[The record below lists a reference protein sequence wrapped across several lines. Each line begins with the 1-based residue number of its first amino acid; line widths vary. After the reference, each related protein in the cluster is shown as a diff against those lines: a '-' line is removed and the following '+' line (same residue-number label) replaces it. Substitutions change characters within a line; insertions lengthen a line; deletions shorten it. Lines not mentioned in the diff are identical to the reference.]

1 MTLLIEEKNS
11 GLIIFICEYYAFYSN
26 KQKQLLPFSVIN
38 YINLLNDDI
47 GIVQG
52 DERRQHG
59 KAL

>member
-1 MTLLIEEKNS
+1 MP
-11 GLIIFICEYYAFYSN
+11 FYSN
-26 KQKQLLPFSVIN
+26 KQKQLLPFSIIN

-47 GIVQG
+47 GLVQG